1 VRKVVVVMGRGRVA
15 SPVQGILVVNKEAG
29 PSSNKV
35 LQRVRRLLDGVKAG
49 HAGTLDPE
57 AEGVLLVCVGEAT
70 KLVPWITGLEKEYS
84 GRMEFGAETDT
95 YDATGSVS
103 ATAPVA
109 HLTRSLLEEKMG
121 TFLGVTE
128 QLPPMFSAVKVG
140 GERLY
145 RLARRGEVVDRRS
158 RPVAV
163 AEFSLL
169 EWERPVLAFRVR
181 CGGGTYIRS
190 LCHDLAKK
198 CGSAG
203 HMTALTRTAVGPFR
217 IEQSVTV
224 DVLRNLTEKKAGCL
238 PLVPL
243 AEALSHLPAM
253 RLSGEEAVDVRQG
266 KAPVPRPGSLPEG
279 LQPGRDVKLVGG
291 EGGLVAVVRYEG
303 PEAPMPIRRVFA

>member
-1 VRKVVVVMGRGRVA
+1 MGGGRNSLPA
-15 SPVQGILVVNKEAG
+15 QGILVVNKEAG

-35 LQRVRRLLDGVKAG
+35 LQGVRRLLGGVKAG

-57 AEGVLLVCVGEAT
+57 AEGVLLICVGEAT
-70 KLVPWITGLEKEYS
+70 KLVPWILDFEKEYS

-103 ATAPVA
+103 ARGAVA
-109 HLTRSLLEEKMG
+109 HLTRSLIEEKME
-121 TFLGVTE
+121 TFLGLTE

-145 RLARRGEVVDRRS
+145 RLARRGETVQRRPRSVV
-158 RPVAV
+158 VG
-163 AEFSLL
+163 EFSLL
-169 EWERPVLAFRVR
+169 LWESPVLTFRVR

-217 IEQSVTV
+217 IEQAVTV
-224 DVLRNLTEKKAGCL
+224 DKLRNLLGEKSGRP

-243 AEALSHLPAM
+243 AAALSHLPAM
-253 RLSGEEAVDVRQG
+253 RLSGEQVVDVRQG
-266 KAPVPRPGSLPEG
+266 KAPAPRPGSLPEN
-279 LQPGRDVKLVGG
+279 LEPGRDVKLVD
-291 EGGLVAVVRYEG
+291 EDGGLVAVVRYEG
-303 PEAPMPIRRVFA
+303 PGEPMPIRRVFA

>member
-1 VRKVVVVMGRGRVA
+1 MSRDRA
-15 SPVQGILVVNKEAG
+15 PSPVQGILVVKKEAG

-35 LQRVRRLLDGVKAG
+35 LQRVRRLLGGVKAG

-57 AEGVLLVCVGEAT
+57 AEGVLLICVGEAT
-70 KLVPWITGLEKEYS
+70 KLVPWISDFEKKYS
-84 GRMEFGAETDT
+84 GRMEFGADTDT

-103 ATAPVA
+103 ATGPVA
-109 HLTRSLLEEKMG
+109 HLTRSLLEEKME

-145 RLARRGEVVDRRS
+145 RLARRGKVVARRPRS
-158 RPVAV
+158 VAV

-169 EWERPVLAFRVR
+169 EWESPVLAFRVR

-217 IEQSVTV
+217 VEQAVTV
-224 DVLRNLTEKKAGCL
+224 DDLRNLQEKKAGFL
-238 PLVPL
+238 HLVPL
-243 AEALSHLPAM
+243 AAALSHLPSM
-253 RLSGEEAVDVRQG
+253 RLSGEQAVDVRHG
-266 KAPVPRPGSLPEG
+266 KAPAPQPGSLPEN
-279 LQPGRDVKLVGG
+279 LQPGQDVKLVGAD
-291 EGGLVAVVRYEG
+291 GGLVAVVRYEG
-303 PEAPMPIRRVFA
+303 PGGAMPIRRVFA